1 MNMTENWIWLP
12 EDKYPDNQ
20 VTRYSCFD
28 HIKLRNFTVA
38 NFKKTYSFDKKISR
52 AQIRFCGDTEYHLYC
67 NGKFLSAGPV
77 CQSGEFIE
85 NEVPLEV
92 YYSSALGFEPNSN
105 ELDFYAVVMMQPSM
119 IWHYSQ
125 GHGGFMLA
133 GTAYFDDGT
142 SADFNTDETWLV
154 RFDGRYVKYDDYD
167 SSIIPH
173 EYVNAQIIKNI
184 WNTLTAPIPQRTE
197 ELLFAQGSDK
207 IVLAPHEKKHLVIE
221 YDKIYTG
228 YIYMESKGNGK
239 VSAKI
244 ISRELAEGLRS
255 ENIVLEKN
263 ARYRAFSMHSV
274 GNLVI
279 DLSNESDSESVAS
292 IGIVTMYYPIKIS
305 GETVTSDN
313 ELNDVL
319 NVCKHTLKYCRQ
331 THHLD
336 SPKHCEPLAC
346 TGDYYIESLM
356 TLFSFGDMG
365 LAEFDIIR
373 TADML
378 VAHDGRMFHTT
389 YSLIWVRMLWDTYMA
404 TGNKELLEKCKKA
417 LDILMNRFKG
427 YLGDNGIIEKSPDF
441 IFVDWIYVDGMS
453 MHHPPKCLGQT
464 VLNMFYYNA
473 LVYAD
478 KVYNELGE
486 YQKGNE
492 CVTGAEN
499 LKKAINDN
507 LYDGEKGLYFE
518 GLNTPSPKEF
528 IKEYFLPENLTK
540 RYYLKQS
547 NILAVYT
554 GVSEHPQELIDKIMS
569 DECPG
574 EYQPYF
580 AHYLFEAIYKHG
592 MRDKYTL
599 QLAER
604 WKPAVKECNKGLAE
618 GFVTPEPGYVFDHSH
633 AWGGTP
639 LYSVPKAIM
648 GLEIKEPGMKTIEIS
663 PSLLGL
669 DYAKTQLVTAYG
681 NVTVELEKGKNPVID
696 CPKKINLIIR
706 EYE

>member
-1 MNMTENWIWLP
+1 MNMTENWVWLP
-12 EDKYPDNQ
+12 EDKYPNNQ
-20 VTRYSCFD
+20 FTRYSCFD
-28 HIKLRNFTVA
+28 HIKLRNFTVV

-52 AQIRFCGDTEYHLYC
+52 VQIRFCGDTEYHLYC
-67 NGKFLSAGPV
+67 NDKFLSAGPV

-85 NEVPLEV
+85 NEIPLEV
-92 YYSSALGFEPNSN
+92 YYSSALEFEPNSN
-105 ELDFYAVVMMQPSM
+105 ELDFYAIVMMQPSM

-142 SADFNTDETWLV
+142 STDFNTDETWLV
-154 RFDGRYVKYDDYD
+154 RYDGRYVKYDDYD

-173 EYVNAQIIKNI
+173 DYVNARITKNI

-228 YIYMESKGNGK
+228 YIYMKSQGNGK

-244 ISRELAEGLRS
+244 VSRELEEGLRS
-255 ENIVLEKN
+255 ETITLEGN
-263 ARYRAFSMHSV
+263 AQYRAFAMHSV

-427 YLGDNGIIEKSPDF
+427 YLGDNGIIENSPDF

-473 LVYAD
+473 LVYAN
-478 KVYNELGE
+478 KVYNEIGE
-486 YQKGNE
+486 HQKGKE
-492 CVTGAEN
+492 CIVGAEN

-528 IKEYFLPENLTK
+528 IKEYFLPENLDK

-554 GVSEHPQELIDKIMS
+554 GVSEHPQELIDKIMN

-599 QLAER
+599 QLAEK

-648 GLEIKEPGMKTIEIS
+648 GFEIKEPGMKTIEVS

-669 DYAKTQLVTAYG
+669 DYAKVQLVTVYG
-681 NVTVELEKGKNPVID
+681 NVTVELEKEKNPVID
-696 CPKKINLIIR
+696 CPDEINLIIR
-706 EYE
+706 EKQ

>member
-12 EDKYPDNQ
+12 EGKYPDNQ

-92 YYSSALGFEPNSN
+92 YYSSALEFEPNSN

-173 EYVNAQIIKNI
+173 EYVNAQITKNI

-244 ISRELAEGLRS
+244 VSRELAEGLRS
-255 ENIVLEKN
+255 ENIVLEGN
-263 ARYRAFSMHSV
+263 AQYRAFAMHSV

-365 LAEFDIIR
+365 LAEFDIVR
-373 TADML
+373 TSDML
-378 VAHDGRMFHTT
+378 VAHNGRMFHTT

-478 KVYNELGE
+478 KIYSELGE
-486 YQKGNE
+486 NQKSNE

-507 LYDGEKGLYFE
+507 LYDDEKGLYFE

-696 CPKKINLIIR
+696 CPKEINLIIR
-706 EYE
+706 EHE

>member
-12 EDKYPDNQ
+12 EDKYPNSQ

-28 HIKLRNFTVA
+28 HTKLNNFAVA
-38 NFKKTYSFDKKISR
+38 NFKKSYNFNKKVKSI
-52 AQIRFCGDTEYHLYC
+52 QIRFCGDTEYHLYC
-67 NGKFLSAGPV
+67 NDKLISVGPV

-85 NEVPLEV
+85 NEVPLET
-92 YYSSALGFEPNSN
+92 YYSSAMELDVNS
-105 ELDFYAVVMMQPSM
+105 ETIDFYAVVKMMPTM
-119 IWHYSQ
+119 IWQYSQ

-133 GTAYFDDGT
+133 GTAYFEDGT
-142 SADFNTDETWLV
+142 SENFNTDETWFV
-154 RFDGRYVKYDDYD
+154 RFDGRYIGYDNYD

-173 EYVNAQIIKNI
+173 EYVNAQITKNI
-184 WNTLTAPIPQRTE
+184 WNTLTAPIPQRAE

-207 IVLAPHEKKHLVIE
+207 IVLAPHEKKHLIAE

-228 YIYMESKGNGK
+228 YVYMRADGNGK

-244 ISRELAEGLRS
+244 VSRELEEGLRS
-255 ENIVLEKN
+255 ETITLEGN
-263 ARYRAFSMHSV
+263 AQYRAFAMHSV

-279 DLSNESDSESVAS
+279 DVSNESDSESVVG

-305 GETVTSDN
+305 GETVTSDS

-365 LAEFDIIR
+365 LAEFDVIR

-378 VAHDGRMFHTT
+378 VAHNGRMFHTT
-389 YSLIWVRMLWDTYMA
+389 YSLIWVRMLWDVYMA
-404 TGNKELLEKCKKA
+404 TGNRELLERCKKA

-427 YLGDNGIIEKSPDF
+427 YLGDNGLVENSPDF
-441 IFVDWIYVDGMS
+441 IFVDWIYVDEMS

-464 VLNMFYYNA
+464 VMNMFYYNA

-486 YQKGNE
+486 TIKSDE
-492 CVTGAEN
+492 CKSGAEN
-499 LKKAINDN
+499 LKKAINRN
-507 LYDGEKGLYFE
+507 LYDSEKGIYFE
-518 GLNTPSPKEF
+518 GLNTLSPEEF
-528 IKEYFLPENLTK
+528 IKEDFLPQNLDK
-540 RYYLKQS
+540 RYYLKHS
-547 NILAVYT
+547 SILAAYT
-554 GVSEHPQELIDKIMS
+554 GVSEHPQELIDKIMN

-580 AHYLFEAIYKHG
+580 AHYLFEAIFKHG

-599 QLAER
+599 QLAEK
-604 WKPAVKECNKGLAE
+604 WKTAVRECNKGLAE
-618 GFVTPEPGYVFDHSH
+618 GFVTPEPGYIFDHSH

-648 GLEIKEPGMKTIEIS
+648 GLEIKEPGMKTIEIA
-663 PSLLGL
+663 PSLIGL
-669 DYAKTQLVTAYG
+669 DYAKVQLVTAYG
-681 NVTVELEKGKNPVID
+681 NVTVELEKGKKPAID
-696 CPKKINLIIR
+696 CPKEVNLIIR
-706 EYE
+706 EA

>member
-12 EDKYPDNQ
+12 EDKYPESQ

-28 HIKLRNFTVA
+28 HTKLNNFAVA
-38 NFKKTYSFDKKISR
+38 DFKKIYEFDKKIKNV
-52 AQIRFCGDTEYHLYC
+52 QIRFCGDTEYHLYC
-67 NGKFLSAGPV
+67 NGKLISVGPV

-85 NEVPLEV
+85 NEVPLET
-92 YYSSALGFEPNSN
+92 YYSSAMDYEVNSSK
-105 ELDFYAVVMMQPSM
+105 LDFYAVVKMKPTM
-119 IWHYSQ
+119 IWQYSQ

-133 GTAYFDDGT
+133 GTAYFEDGT
-142 SADFNTDETWLV
+142 STDFNTDETWLV
-154 RFDGRYVKYDDYD
+154 RFDGRYIEYENYD
-167 SSIIPH
+167 SGIAPH
-173 EYVNAQIIKNI
+173 EYVNAQITKNI

-197 ELLFAQGSDK
+197 ELLFAQGSDN
-207 IVLAPHEKKHLVIE
+207 IVLAPHEQKHMTVE

-228 YIYMESKGNGK
+228 YVYMSTRGDGR
-239 VSAKI
+239 VSARI
-244 ISRELAEGLRS
+244 ISRELEDHVRQERITLVGND
-255 ENIVLEKN
+255 EH
-263 ARYRAFSMHSV
+263 RAFSMHSV

-279 DLSNESDSESVAS
+279 DVSNESDSESVVS
-292 IGIVTMYYPIKIS
+292 IGIVTMYYPIKNS
-305 GETVTSDN
+305 GETKTSDS

-319 NVCKHTLKYCRQ
+319 DVCKHTLKYCRQ

-356 TLFSFGDMG
+356 TMFSFGDMG

-378 VAHDGRMFHTT
+378 KAHNGRMFHTT
-389 YSLIWVRMLWDTYMA
+389 YSLIWVRMLWDVYMV
-404 TGNKELLEKCKKA
+404 TGHKELLERCADA

-427 YLGDNGIIEKSPDF
+427 YIGDNGLIENSPDF
-441 IFVDWIYVDGMS
+441 IFVDWIYVDEMS

-464 VLNMFYYNA
+464 VMNMFYYNA

-478 KVYNELGE
+478 KVYAELGD
-486 YQKGNE
+486 KVKSMD
-492 CVTGAEN
+492 CKTGAET
-499 LKKAINDN
+499 LKKAVNDN
-507 LYDGEKGLYFE
+507 LFDKEKGIYFE
-518 GLNTPSPKEF
+518 GLNTPSPEKF
-528 IKEYFLPENLTK
+528 IKEDFLPQNIDK
-540 RYYLKQS
+540 RYYLKHS
-547 NILAVYT
+547 SILAAYT
-554 GVSEHPQELIDKIMS
+554 GVSEKPEELIDKIMN

-580 AHYLFEAIYKHG
+580 AHYLFEAIYKNG

-599 QLAER
+599 KLAEK
-604 WKPAVKECNKGLAE
+604 WKPAVKECNKGLVE
-618 GFVTPEPGYVFDHSH
+618 GFVTPEPGYIFDHSH

-669 DYAKTQLVTAYG
+669 DYAKTQLVTEYG
-681 NVTVELEKGKNPVID
+681 NVTVELEKGKKPIITF
-696 CPKKINLIIR
+696 PKEINVIIR
-706 EYE
+706 DN